1 MTIRDLTY
9 RLFLFRGGES
19 LTVTLRKYCCGD
31 ERRTCVLRKRLI
43 TQLSCVYPCAFAA
56 TDCLRHFV
64 RLIPP
69 RHVFIDSSQTSKYDT
84 LFPLFSLVQPWMT
97 GEFLNSIT
105 LLFCFSVTSAS
116 KTVCKYMLLSLAAI
130 SCMKYCQV
138 TRWVEFSAVNFCYIS
153 IELSK
158 YTQVES
164 MHGDRDFRP
173 IQLYFISVY
182 SS

>member
-1 MTIRDLTY
+1 MITELCVIPPAPLRTPLYGSPIKRRAIKMTIRDLTY

-19 LTVTLRKYCCGD
+19 LTFTLRKYCCGD

-43 TQLSCVYPCAFAA
+43 TLLSCVYPCAFAA

-116 KTVCKYMLLSLAAI
+116 KTVCKYIVAFFSSNFVYEILS
-130 SCMKYCQV
+130 SDEV
-138 TRWVEFSAVNFCYIS
+138 S
-153 IELSK
+153 
-158 YTQVES
+158 
-164 MHGDRDFRP
+164 
-173 IQLYFISVY
+173 
-182 SS
+182 